1 MAVTAAVSQNARFPI
16 LPPNTTKLRPAVRIS
31 LAATQ
36 SSAFISSSLRGEKGK
51 VMTVRWALLGPGR
64 HAGRSVVP
72 QLKQAA
78 DTELAAIVSRDRVRG
93 EAFAQTHGV
102 HKVYGSVEEVLRARD
117 IDAIYDATPDGL
129 HAQHAIAAAE
139 AGKHALIEKPLALSV
154 AEAAQA
160 IAASRRHGV
169 KLGVVFNQRHEA
181 VHQEAR
187 RMVLAGAIGDV
198 KLVHVQIALRT
209 AISRGSAG
217 APVTWRTDPKFRAG
231 GIVVSIGD
239 HAYDTLAYLVG
250 QEIVSVATL
259 TDATRTNPPN
269 ERVASMLLKLSG
281 GAIGYAVASFVTPF
295 ARRPF
300 EIHSTTGTIIIE
312 NSYTYLTG
320 AGDDPTPTLTLVNEA
335 GSTVRRF
342 PPTNSFRLEIEQF
355 NRAIAGQGEPMTP
368 PEEGLRA
375 LAIGEALY
383 TAVKSGQTHKVADFL
398 PSVGAA

>member
-1 MAVTAAVSQNARFPI
+1 
-16 LPPNTTKLRPAVRIS
+16 
-31 LAATQ
+31 
-36 SSAFISSSLRGEKGK
+36 
-51 VMTVRWALLGPGR
+51 MTIRWALLGPGR

-72 QLKQAA
+72 QLKQATN
-78 DTELAAIVSRDRVRG
+78 TELAAVVSRDRARG
-93 EAFAQTHGV
+93 EAFAQAHGV
-102 HKVYGSVEEVLRARD
+102 PKVYSSIEEVLRDRD

-129 HAQHAIAAAE
+129 HAPHAIAAAE
-139 AGKHALIEKPLALSV
+139 AGKHALIEKPLALAV
-154 AEAAQA
+154 AEAAKA
-160 IAASRRHGV
+160 IAASRRHGT

-187 RMVLAGAIGDV
+187 RMVLAGAIGEV

-209 AISRGSAG
+209 AISRGGAG

-239 HAYDTLAYLVG
+239 HAYDTLAYLVA
-250 QEIVSVATL
+250 QDIEAVAGL

-269 ERVASMLLKLSG
+269 ERVAGMLMKLSG

-300 EIHSTTGTIIIE
+300 EIHGTTGTIIIE

-342 PPTNSFRLEIEQF
+342 SATESFRLEIEQF

-368 PEEGLRA
+368 PGQGLRA

-383 TAVKSGQTHKVADFL
+383 AAIESGQMRKIADFL
-398 PSVGAA
+398 PK

>member
-1 MAVTAAVSQNARFPI
+1 
-16 LPPNTTKLRPAVRIS
+16 
-31 LAATQ
+31 
-36 SSAFISSSLRGEKGK
+36 
-51 VMTVRWALLGPGR
+51 MTVRWALLGPGR

-72 QLKQAA
+72 QMKQAA
-78 DTELAAIVSRDRVRG
+78 DTELAAVVSRDRARG

-102 HKVYGSVEEVLRARD
+102 PKVYTSIDEALRDRD

-129 HAQHAIAAAE
+129 HVPHAIAAAE

-154 AEAAQA
+154 AEAAKA
-160 IAASRRHGV
+160 IAASRRHGT

-187 RMVLAGAIGDV
+187 RMVFAGEIGDV

-209 AISRGSAG
+209 AISRGGTG
-217 APVTWRTDPKFRAG
+217 APVTWRTDPAFRAG

-250 QEIVSVATL
+250 QDIEAVSAL
-259 TDATRTNPPN
+259 TDATQTSPPN

-281 GAIGYAVASFVTPF
+281 GAIGYAAASFVTPF

-300 EIHSTTGTIIIE
+300 EIHGTTGTIVIE

-320 AGDDPTPTLTLVNEA
+320 GGADPTPTLALVNES
-335 GSTVRRF
+335 GSTTRPF
-342 PPTNSFRLEIEQF
+342 PTTESFRLEIEQF

-368 PEEGLRA
+368 AEEGLRA

-383 TAVKSGQTHKVADFL
+383 AAVGSGQMRKIADFL
-398 PSVGAA
+398 PK